1 MLVVVALLLAA
12 CTGDDGSDGTTGVLT
27 VTATPE
33 EVLADEVVVIEVAGA
48 PPGAQVG
55 IEVASTDDAGV
66 AWSSTTTVP
75 ADTRGRVVLDD
86 EPMAP
91 FTILTPA
98 DETSDLAYI
107 WGPDG
112 NAFEVTA
119 RAGSREPAR
128 VEVRRRL
135 LAEGVTPASTTLED
149 DGVAGQL
156 FSPAPGTAVGSG
168 VVLIGG
174 SDGGLGAQL
183 LDGFAL
189 ASRGVTALQVAYF
202 GLPGLPAELA
212 DIPLETFV
220 TAIERLRE
228 EPDVDPERIW
238 LVGTSRGS
246 EAAAL
251 VAARHPDLVAGV
263 ALTATGSTV
272 RCSVDD
278 RARAAWTEGGA
289 PIPCDPETPLPV
301 EEVDGPVIATC
312 GGDDALWAA
321 CPQAEDLFDR
331 LAAEDRPPGDHL
343 VSDPTAGHL
352 VGLLTPYVW
361 PTSTTRTEGLPM
373 GGNPRADD
381 RVRAEAW
388 PLILEALGADAPE
401 RTRHGRAPLRCTSV
415 PRTGPQAPMTS
426 MPRK

>member
-12 CTGDDGSDGTTGVLT
+12 ACTGDDRSDDASPASARLNLDVS
-27 VTATPE
+27 APSP
-33 EVLADEVVVIEVAGA
+33 LADEIVDLEVTGA
-48 PPGAQVG
+48 PPRAEVE
-55 IEVASTDDAGV
+55 IEVTSTDDAGV
-66 AWSSTTTVP
+66 EWSSTTVVP
-75 ADTRGRVVLDD
+75 ADDDGRVLFAD

-91 FTILTPA
+91 FTILTPV
-98 DETSDLAYI
+98 DGTPDRAYI
-107 WGPDG
+107 WREDG
-112 NAFEVTA
+112 STFVVSA
-119 RAGSREPAR
+119 RAEGREPAR

-135 LAEGVTPASTTLED
+135 LAEGVRRVTTTLED

-156 FSPAPGTAVGSG
+156 LTPAPGTAVGSG

-174 SDGGLGAQL
+174 SDGGLGLQL
-183 LDGFAL
+183 LDGIAL
-189 ASRGVTALQVAYF
+189 ASRGVTALQVGYF

-228 EPDVDPERIW
+228 EPDVDPDRIW

-263 ALTATGSTV
+263 ALTAPAATV
-272 RCSVDD
+272 GCTPGD
-278 RARAAWTEGGA
+278 RTRVAWTEGGA

-301 EEVDGPVIATC
+301 EDVDGPVIATC
-312 GGDDALWAA
+312 GGDDALWPA
-321 CPQAEDLFDR
+321 CPQAEELFDR
-331 LAAEDRPPGDHL
+331 LAAEDRPLGDRL
-343 VSDPTAGHL
+343 VSDQTAGHL

-361 PTSTTRTEGLPM
+361 PTSATRTEGLPM

-381 RVRAEAW
+381 RVRAQVW
-388 PLILEALGADAPE
+388 PYLLAALGVAAP
-401 RTRHGRAPLRCTSV
+401 
-415 PRTGPQAPMTS
+415 
-426 MPRK
+426 

>member
-1 MLVVVALLLAA
+1 MVVALLLAG
-12 CTGDDGSDGTTGVLT
+12 CTGDGGSDAPATSGVLT
-27 VTATPE
+27 VTATPG
-33 EVLADEVVVIEVAGA
+33 EVLADEVVAIEVAGA
-48 PPGAQVG
+48 PPRA
-55 IEVASTDDAGV
+55 EVEIAVTSTDDVGV
-66 AWSSTTTVP
+66 EWSSTTLVQ
-75 ADTRGRVVLDD
+75 ADARGRVVFDD

-91 FTILTPA
+91 FTILTPV
-98 DETSDLAYI
+98 DGTSDLLYMWAPE
-107 WGPDG
+107 G
-112 NAFEVTA
+112 ASTFAVTA
-119 RAGSREPAR
+119 RAEDREPAR

-135 LAEGVTPASTTLED
+135 VAEGVTRASTTLED

-183 LDGFAL
+183 LDGAAL
-189 ASRGVTALQVAYF
+189 ASRGVPALQVAYF
-202 GLPGLPAELA
+202 GMPGLPAELA

-220 TAIERLRE
+220 TAVERLRE
-228 EPDVDPERIW
+228 EPDVDPDRIW

-263 ALTATGSTV
+263 ALTAPGSTV
-272 RCSVDD
+272 ACSPGD
-278 RARAAWTEGGA
+278 RARVAWTEGGA
-289 PIPCDPETPLPV
+289 PIPCDPVTPLPV
-301 EEVDGPVIATC
+301 EEIDGPVIATC
-312 GGDDALWAA
+312 GGDDPLWAA
-321 CPQAEDLFDR
+321 CPQAEDLLDR

-361 PTSTTRTEGLPM
+361 ATSARRTEGLPM

-381 RVRAEAW
+381 RVRAEVW
-388 PLILEALGADAPE
+388 PLILEALGAETP
-401 RTRHGRAPLRCTSV
+401 
-415 PRTGPQAPMTS
+415 
-426 MPRK
+426 